1 MSDNIF
7 FQSLELLDA
16 SKLTPQELAIITD
29 LKEYVQSNK
38 DKLIFYTALIEL
50 SNNRIMEL
58 APATDPTIILF

>member
-16 SKLTPQELAIITD
+16 SKLTPQELA
-29 LKEYVQSNK
+29 
-38 DKLIFYTALIEL
+38 
-50 SNNRIMEL
+50 NNRIMEL